1 MSEPTYTFRLATPD
15 DAEALQA
22 IYAPYVETSITF
34 ELEAPS
40 VEEFRRR
47 IEERICIYP
56 YIVVEEDGVPMGYAY
71 ASRLFARRAYDWA
84 VELSV
89 YLSRDCRGRGLG
101 RALYTRMLTLLEM
114 QGIRSAHGKV
124 TEPNEA
130 SDKLHLS
137 MGFRRVGF
145 MDNVGFKLGKWRD
158 VGHYEKLMGD
168 FENAPEPVI
177 PITELDPAKVEK
189 ILRDGTLD

>member
-1 MSEPTYTFRLATPD
+1 MSEPAYTYRLVTLD

-22 IYAPYVETSITF
+22 IYAPYVATSITF
-34 ELEAPS
+34 ECVVPT
-40 VEEFRRR
+40 VEEFRHR
-47 IEERICIYP
+47 IEERIDFYP

-71 ASRLFARRAYDWA
+71 ASRLYSRQAYDWA

-101 RALYTRMLTLLEM
+101 RALYSRLLALLEL

-130 SDKLHLS
+130 SDKLHQS
-137 MGFRRVGF
+137 MGFRCVGV

-158 VGHYEKLMGD
+158 VVHYEKLIGD
-168 FENAPEPVI
+168 FEDAPGPVV
-177 PITELDPAKVEK
+177 PITELDPEKVNA
-189 ILRDGTLD
+189 ILNRSTLE

>member
-1 MSEPTYTFRLATPD
+1 MSEPTYTYRLATPD
-15 DAEALQA
+15 DAAALQA

-34 ELEAPS
+34 EYVAPS

-71 ASRLFARRAYDWA
+71 ASRLFSRPAYAWA

-101 RALYTRMLTLLEM
+101 RALYARMLSLLEL

-130 SDKLHLS
+130 SDKLHRA
-137 MGFRRVGF
+137 MGFRCVGI

-158 VGHYEKLMGD
+158 VSHYEKLLGD
-168 FENAPEPVI
+168 FESAPEPVI
-177 PITELDPAKVEK
+177 PITELDSEKVRA
-189 ILRDGTLD
+189 ILNGAAQE

>member
-34 ELEAPS
+34 EYDAPT

-47 IEERICIYP
+47 IEERYSFYP

-71 ASRLFARRAYDWA
+71 ASRLFSRRAYDWA

-89 YLSRDCRGRGLG
+89 YLSSACRGRGLG
-101 RALYTRMLTLLEM
+101 RALYARMLALLEL
-114 QGIRSAHGKV
+114 QGVRSAHGKV
-124 TEPNEA
+124 TEPNES

-137 MGFRRVGF
+137 MGFRRVGI
-145 MDNVGFKLGKWRD
+145 MENVGYKLGKWRA
-158 VGHYEKLMGD
+158 VSHYEKLIGD
-168 FENAPEPVI
+168 FESAPDPVV
-177 PITELDPAKVEK
+177 PITELDADKVAAVLET
-189 ILRDGTLD
+189 GTLS